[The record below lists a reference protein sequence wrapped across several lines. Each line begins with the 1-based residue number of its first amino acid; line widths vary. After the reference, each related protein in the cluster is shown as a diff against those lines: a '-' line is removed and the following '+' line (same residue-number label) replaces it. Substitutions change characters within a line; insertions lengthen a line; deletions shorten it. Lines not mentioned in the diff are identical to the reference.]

1 MEDGGFELRSGAEG
15 APSDEASA
23 THCVGRYGAAVADGW
38 SHVDEEAVR
47 QRCVV
52 PADTADFY
60 ASFAAGGLEY
70 GPAYRRV
77 ASLWVSPSGAEA
89 TSRLLPR
96 GNLQRTQVHPAD
108 LDGALQSTK
117 VLASGDGGSDQT
129 RLPFSIDTALMRG
142 KASGQLWAAVASR
155 GSHTARVQLVGS
167 GGRCHADLEGYRS
180 RELQA
185 HASAAPPLPTF
196 VCKWAR
202 LEPTVTPPA
211 ARTPTLTLTLTLA
224 QPYP

>member
-1 MEDGGFELRSGAEG
+1 M
-15 APSDEASA
+15 
-23 THCVGRYGAAVADGW
+23 
-38 SHVDEEAVR
+38 
-47 QRCVV
+47 
-52 PADTADFY
+52 
-60 ASFAAGGLEY
+60 
-70 GPAYRRV
+70 

-142 KASGQLWAAVASR
+142 KASGSRVRVWVRANLNPNPNPNTNTNTNTSLNPHQASGQLWAAVASR

-185 HASAAPPLPTF
+185 HSNTAPPLPTF